1 MHPSAGHASGTLVNA
16 VLFHCGLPAIKV
28 VSGRQRQQH
37 AHEFCEEDE
46 SVAQDVVVLTKN
58 VDGRNQKRNPDAPD
72 AIRPGIV
79 HRLDKGT
86 TGLIVVAKDAPT
98 HAGLCEQFAARTVRR
113 RYLAIVLG
121 TPDPV
126 EGRVRA
132 PIGRDPR
139 DRLRMAVVHG
149 GGGKPAASNYIV
161 RASIAG
167 GNVALLEWRL
177 ETGRT
182 HQIRVHCQEI
192 GHPIIGDDTYGGVGR
207 SAAERVHRRGAMR
220 LSEAQNIVDK
230 CMRPMLHARTLG
242 FQHPITGEQL
252 DFAVDPPDDFASAYA
267 ALNGK

>member
-37 AHEFCEEDE
+37 AHGFCEEDE

-139 DRLRMAVVHG
+139 DRLRMAVVHRRRWQTSC
-149 GGGKPAASNYIV
+149 KQ
-161 RASIAG
+161 
-167 GNVALLEWRL
+167 L
-177 ETGRT
+177 
-182 HQIRVHCQEI
+182 HC
-192 GHPIIGDDTYGGVGR
+192 
-207 SAAERVHRRGAMR
+207 SSFNRRGECSSFGM
-220 LSEAQNIVDK
+220 
-230 CMRPMLHARTLG
+230 
-242 FQHPITGEQL
+242 
-252 DFAVDPPDDFASAYA
+252 AVGDRKNASDTS
-267 ALNGK
+267 ALPRNWTSNHWGRYLRWRRSVSS